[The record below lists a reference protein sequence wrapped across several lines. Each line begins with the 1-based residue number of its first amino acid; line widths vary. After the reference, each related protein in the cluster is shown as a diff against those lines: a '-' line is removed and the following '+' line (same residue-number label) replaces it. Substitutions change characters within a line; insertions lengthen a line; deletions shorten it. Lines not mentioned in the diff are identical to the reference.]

1 MRPTAAL
8 LLLSACAYEAPVSD
22 YAEPADNVLAGE
34 VVYAGA
40 LEPSYAVLF
49 VTPADDPMPPY
60 GTGRPVTFTT
70 VAASDFVVGDQVAM
84 PSAGWTATH
93 VPDGSY
99 LITGFMDMDAD
110 FHPTLFGG
118 TLSGATC
125 GDWVGAHLAGI
136 GEDEMVP
143 SPVSASGG
151 ELVDGITV
159 LLASEL
165 STERPAFRI
174 DGGVGVVDRQ
184 AAVEEPEIVQSFLL
198 DSTGV
203 HVAWTGSDG
212 ATLEHHLEG
221 PFDGTSPCQTAFL
234 VHVVDANGDDEPDE
248 HPSFPGTGLV
258 DIWPRIGLTYLGE
271 PVDADSDGVPEGF
284 DSGLE
289 AGESWSALATPHP
302 LPLIMGEWPMGQPFL
317 VSSLEVMWVPGA
329 IHTLADGVEQTVSV
343 PTDLPAGAW
352 AITVIEETGQTWTL
366 PNALA
371 TLPATEGSFDPTT
384 QWGWLQ
390 VM

>member
-1 MRPTAAL
+1 MRIIAPL
-8 LLLSACAYEAPVSD
+8 LLLSACAYEAPLND
-22 YAEPADNVLAGE
+22 YAAPADNVLAGE
-34 VVYAGA
+34 VVFAGA
-40 LEPSYAVLF
+40 SEPSYSVLF

-60 GTGRPVTFTT
+60 GTGRPATFTT
-70 VAASDFVVGDQVAM
+70 VAASDFVVGDQVSM

-118 TLSGATC
+118 ALAGATC

-143 SPVSASGG
+143 SPVTAAGG

-165 STERPAFRI
+165 STERPAFAI
-174 DGGVGVVDRQ
+174 EGGVGVVSRRD
-184 AAVEEPEIVQSFLL
+184 AL
-198 DSTGV
+198 DDPTTLQTFTLNSTGV
-203 HVAWTGSDG
+203 HVAWSGSDG
-212 ATLEHHLEG
+212 GTVEHHLEG
-221 PFDGTSPCQTAFL
+221 PFDGTDPCMSAFL
-234 VHVVDANGDDEPDE
+234 VHVMDADGDGQPDE
-248 HPSFPGTGLV
+248 HLDFPGTGLL
-258 DIWPRIGLTYLGE
+258 DIWPQIGLTYLGE
-271 PVDADSDGVPEGF
+271 PEDTDDDRIPDSF
-284 DSGLE
+284 YSTLE
-289 AGESWSALATPHP
+289 EGESWTALAVPHP
-302 LPLIMGEWPMGQPFL
+302 LPVMMGEWPVGTPTL
-317 VSSLEVMWVPGA
+317 ATSLEVVWVPGA
-329 IHTLADGVEQTVSV
+329 LHTLADGSERTETV
-343 PTDLPAGAW
+343 PTQLPAGAW

-371 TLPATEGSFDPTT
+371 TLPSTDSSFEPTT

-390 VM
+390 VE